1 MTAQKTGNKIF
12 VKRDYD
18 FDLNCFTLTY
28 TIKVYDVYEVEY
40 KDDRGSYY
48 KTERIT
54 VDEFIMTDK
63 TIEQDYNGILSDMW
77 KDIEESYHITNRKYA

>member
-1 MTAQKTGNKIF
+1 MEVVKTGNKIF

-28 TIKVYDVYEVEY
+28 TIEVYDMYEVEY

-48 KTERIT
+48 KTEHVT
-54 VDEFIMTDK
+54 VDEFTMTDED
-63 TIEQDYNGILSDMW
+63 IDRDYNGIMSDMW
-77 KDIEESYHITNRKYA
+77 KDIRTEYNIA